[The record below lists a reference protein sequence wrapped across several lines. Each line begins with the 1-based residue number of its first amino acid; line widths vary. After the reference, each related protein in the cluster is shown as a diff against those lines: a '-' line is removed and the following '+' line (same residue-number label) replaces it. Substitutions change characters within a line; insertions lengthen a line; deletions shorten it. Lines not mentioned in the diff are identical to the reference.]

1 MILLSID
8 TCDARGGVSV
18 LRDSAV
24 LHSMAHQLDEDYS
37 SWLLPATEQV
47 LRTAGLNLPQVDA
60 FVAASGPG
68 SFTGIRVGLTT
79 VKAWAEVYRK
89 PIAAVS
95 RLEALASLSESKGP
109 LVAAFIDARRG
120 QLFGGLFQCTNG
132 RAQVLGSEAVIDPER
147 FLDFAAAEASGRAVG
162 WVSLDPHVVEGL
174 PGWANRAAKG
184 ESIQHITS
192 LLSPEIGKIG
202 HRALAEGRGVDVLS
216 LDANYVRRS
225 DAEIF
230 AKGSSSG
237 S

>member
-8 TCDARGGVSV
+8 TCDARGSVSV
-18 LRDSAV
+18 LRGSAV
-24 LHSMAHQLDEDYS
+24 LHSMAHESDEDYS
-37 SWLLPATEQV
+37 SWLLPAADRA
-47 LRTAGLNLPQVDA
+47 LAAAGLRLPDVDA

-95 RLEALASLSESKGP
+95 RLEALASLSESNAP

-120 QLFGGLFQCTNG
+120 QLFGGLFQRANG
-132 RAQVLGSEAVIDPER
+132 RAQVLGSEVVIDPER
-147 FLDFAAAEASGRAVG
+147 FLDFVAAEASGRAAG
-162 WVSLDPHVVEGL
+162 WISLDPHVIAGL
-174 PGWANRAAKG
+174 PGWASRAGKG
-184 ESIQHITS
+184 ESIQQVTS
-192 LLSPEIGKIG
+192 LLAQEIGKIG
-202 HRALAEGRGVDVLS
+202 YRALAEGRGVDVLS

-230 AKGSSSG
+230 AKGSGSG
-237 S
+237 R